1 MGTVHPGGAIGFHGG
16 PLVQTKQ
23 ASVTILER
31 ADDPSKDPIGT
42 LRGGDGWLF
51 VRRETRAYHIG
62 AWATLISPPGVG
74 AVHYNRESRDVADF
88 PIVGVTPGTPADPS
102 VRS

>member
-1 MGTVHPGGAIGFHGG
+1 MGTVHAGGAIGFRGG
-16 PLVQTKQ
+16 PLVQTNQ

-51 VRRETRAYHIG
+51 VRRETSTSHVSS
-62 AWATLISPPGVG
+62 WAMLTSPPGKV
-74 AVHYNRESRDVADF
+74 VIRFSWDSSQVVDF
-88 PIVGVTPGTPADPS
+88 PIVGTVPGTPADPS